1 MSSQKVLFISQEI
14 TPYLPQTPMS
24 EINRLLPQ
32 KVQEK
37 GFEVRMFMPKYGC
50 IIKVATLQS
59 SRMQVYFIDN
69 DDYFQR
75 HPASELEIVSHPEDN
90 DERSIFFV
98 RGVAETVK
106 KLRWDPVVI
115 HCSGWVTALTPL
127 YLKHIYNED
136 PSFRGAKVI
145 YSLFDDAFDGTFDPQ
160 MLKKLKDDSLPDKY
174 LTAIKNG
181 DIDHCAINRL
191 AIDHAD
197 AIVQARENVSPELIE
212 YAIKSGKPF
221 LPYPGEGVE
230 SMAAYTDFYDTILSG
245 AK

>member
-1 MSSQKVLFISQEI
+1 M
-14 TPYLPQTPMS
+14 
-24 EINRLLPQ
+24 
-32 KVQEK
+32 
-37 GFEVRMFMPKYGC
+37 
-50 IIKVATLQS
+50 
-59 SRMQVYFIDN
+59 
-69 DDYFQR
+69 
-75 HPASELEIVSHPEDN
+75 
-90 DERSIFFV
+90 
-98 RGVAETVK
+98 
-106 KLRWDPVVI
+106 
-115 HCSGWVTALTPL
+115 
-127 YLKHIYNED
+127 
-136 PSFRGAKVI
+136 I